1 VTASDEVLEIA
12 VEERSTPSGQATL
25 LLVRG
30 EVDMDTADQLER
42 AIEGAQG
49 PLVVD
54 LSRVPFMD
62 STGLRVVLTATVA
75 RDGELAFVLR
85 SESPVLRLVELAQV
99 EDRVPH
105 FETEDQAL
113 ESIEPAGERG
123 A

>member
-1 VTASDEVLEIA
+1 MTASDEILEIA
-12 VEERSTPSGQATL
+12 VEERSAPSGPATL

-42 AIEGAQG
+42 AVEGAGG

-75 RDGELAFVLR
+75 RGGELAFVLR
-85 SESPVLRLVELAQV
+85 SESPVLRLIELAQV
-99 EDRVPH
+99 EDRLSH
-105 FETEDQAL
+105 FETEDEAL
-113 ESIEPAGERG
+113 KAIEPDSGRG